1 MFSIFMF
8 LKIKAFENFEN
19 LSCVPLGQCGGMSK
33 WGKAYRKMESFSFM
47 RLARVFREI

>member
-19 LSCVPLGQCGGMSK
+19 LSYVPLGQCGRMN
-33 WGKAYRKMESFSFM
+33 RKKK
-47 RLARVFREI
+47 LPTAK

>member
-1 MFSIFMF
+1 MF